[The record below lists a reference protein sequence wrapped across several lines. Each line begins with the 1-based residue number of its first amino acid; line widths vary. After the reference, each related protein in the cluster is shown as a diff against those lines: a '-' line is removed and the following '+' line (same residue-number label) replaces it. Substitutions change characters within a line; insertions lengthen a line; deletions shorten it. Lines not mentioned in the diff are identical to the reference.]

1 MLLYRYIVKEHLF
14 PFFASLSVIVFLFI
28 MQQAIMMLDRVVSK
42 NIDPLIVLEVFII
55 QLGWILALGIP
66 MAILCATLMTFGRMA
81 GDNEI
86 TAIKASGRSMTALV
100 LPVMAAASVVTVAL
114 FYFHDLV
121 LPEANHHAA
130 NLLGD
135 ISRKRPAAFI
145 EPGVLIRDFQNYAL
159 YADEVNPLTG
169 ALGGIRV
176 FSDDPG
182 QDPTVTVAESG
193 SIHMTGDG
201 EYIELALQNGETHGT
216 SRRNER
222 EYFAARFKTQVV
234 YIKNID
240 TRLERTNSGSRGDRE
255 MTISEMMAQVR
266 ELKESNREMSAE
278 HSRLLDSIRVFSA
291 RIDTQSAQQEA
302 GEPSIDNDKPI
313 AAAGIA
319 KPPPKARRDTP
330 ARQAKPP
337 VDNDKPA
344 ANRQAV
350 RPPPPPPMAGRDA
363 PAPRNKSSRRERG
376 DSLGLTALASAIKSK
391 SAARQAAT
399 TRQAPTARP
408 LPTPAPTARP
418 TAARS
423 PANQLKSYEANADR
437 VDKNRRANELLIA
450 QYMVEVH
457 KKFAIPAA
465 CLIFVLIGAPLGIM
479 ARRGG
484 LAVGSSYSVFFFIVY
499 WVFLITGENMAD
511 KLIIPP
517 VVGMWSGNVF
527 LALSGGA
534 LMFLMLRETSINFG
548 FLKGFF
554 GKGASLFKSISGLW
568 VFRLPGILFRVPR
581 ALLNKAN
588 GTLPTYLMTIFAG
601 YAFGLLAALVV
612 IFVTIDYV
620 SNLKKFE
627 NASSYYQIVKF
638 YYYYLPWIAQTVL
651 PIVLFLSS
659 MFAMGRIAKTSE
671 LTAMKA
677 AGVNVRQLT
686 TPLLFLGLLLA
697 AGVFYGGERVIPRA
711 NEQRALLLNAIRTPE
726 KQEDGG
732 PKTIREYRRNFYYF
746 AAPDI
751 MYVFNE
757 FCTEPQFFRGVRRYT
772 FTGNGLAERVDA
784 AETEYDSAG
793 WRFVNGTSRKFTEDG
808 MRAEAFASLPDDV
821 LTAVPLDLVKRVKS
835 KEEMSYW
842 ELSSYIE
849 AAKRRGE
856 KVQKFMAELQF
867 KIALPFMNF
876 IVVLFGLSLAARTGR
891 RGGAALFGVGLL
903 LSFLYWI
910 LSRFALVFAQNG
922 YIPTLI
928 GAWIGNVIFFLLGIA
943 LYRKAAH

>member
-28 MQQAIMMLDRVVSK
+28 MQQAILMLDRVVSK
-42 NIDPLIVLEVFII
+42 NIDPLIVLEVFVI

-66 MAILCATLMTFGRMA
+66 MAILCSTLMTFGRMA

-114 FYFHDLV
+114 FCFHDLV

-201 EYIELALQNGETHGT
+201 EYIELTLHNGETHGT
-216 SRRNER
+216 SRKNEK

-240 TRLERTNSGSRGDRE
+240 TRLERTSSGSRGDRE
-255 MTISEMMAQVR
+255 MTISEMMAEVR
-266 ELKESNREMSAE
+266 GLKKSNSEMSAE
-278 HSRLLDSIRVFSA
+278 HNRLLDSIRVFSA
-291 RIDTQSAQQEA
+291 RADSQ
-302 GEPSIDNDKPI
+302 
-313 AAAGIA
+313 AA
-319 KPPPKARRDTP
+319 PPPSGETSVVNNKSA
-330 ARQAKPP
+330 
-337 VDNDKPA
+337 PA
-344 ANRQAV
+344 ADSQAV
-350 RPPPPPPMAGRDA
+350 KPSAITKNGAPPPP
-363 PAPRNKSSRRERG
+363 NKPSRSKKP
-376 DSLGLTALASAIKSK
+376 DS
-391 SAARQAAT
+391 QAAT
-399 TRQAPTARP
+399 STTTAT
-408 LPTPAPTARP
+408 LAKTPPAQVN
-418 TAARS
+418 RS
-423 PANQLKSYEANADR
+423 PVNRLKSYEASADR
-437 VDKNRRANELLIA
+437 ISKNRRANESLIA

-484 LAVGSSYSVFFFIVY
+484 LAVGASYSVFFFIVY

-511 KLIIPP
+511 KMIISPA
-517 VVGMWSGNVF
+517 VGMWSGNVF
-527 LALSGGA
+527 LALCGAA

-548 FLKGFF
+548 FLKGAF
-554 GKGASLFKSISGLW
+554 GKGAALFKSISGLW
-568 VFRLPGILFRVPR
+568 IFRLPGILFRVPR
-581 ALLNKAN
+581 ILLNKVN
-588 GTLPTYLMTIFAG
+588 GTLPTYLMLIFAG
-601 YAFGLLAALVV
+601 YAIGLLAALVV

-627 NASSYYQIVKF
+627 NASGYLQIVKF

-651 PIVLFLSS
+651 PIVLFLAS
-659 MFAMGRIAKTSE
+659 MFSMGRIAKTSE

-686 TPLLFLGLLLA
+686 TPLLFLGLLLS

-711 NEQRALLLNAIRTPE
+711 NEQRALLLSAIRTPE
-726 KQEDGG
+726 AQEGEG

-757 FCTEPQFFRGVRRYT
+757 FCTEPQFFRGVRRYA
-772 FTGNGLAERVDA
+772 FTRGGLAERIDA
-784 AETEYDSAG
+784 ADAEYDSTG
-793 WRFVNGTSRKFTEDG
+793 WRFVNGMTRKFNEDG
-808 MRAEAFASLPDDV
+808 IAAASFASLPDDV
-821 LTAVPLDLVKRVKS
+821 LTSVPLDLVKRVKS

-876 IVVLFGLSLAARTGR
+876 IVILFGLSLAARTGR

-928 GAWIGNVIFFLLGIA
+928 GAWIGNILFLLLGLV